1 MSQRRS
7 YVRFSNGSSMTAENA
22 SFFKVKGY
30 LCKNGGVQY
39 KNKERFTVT
48 IEANEL
54 SRLS

>member
-1 MSQRRS
+1 M
-7 YVRFSNGSSMTAENA
+7 RFSNGSSMTAENA

-48 IEANEL
+48 IETNEL